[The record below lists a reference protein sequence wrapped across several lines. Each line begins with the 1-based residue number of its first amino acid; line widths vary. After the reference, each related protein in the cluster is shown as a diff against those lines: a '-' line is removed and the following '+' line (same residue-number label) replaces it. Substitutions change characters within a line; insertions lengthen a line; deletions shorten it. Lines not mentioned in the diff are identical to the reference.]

1 MCSLDDHK
9 MTTGGLAG
17 GSVVKNCRRCG
28 FGPWVRKIPQRRKW
42 QPLPVFLPGKS
53 HGQRSYSPWG
63 HKESDTTEAH
73 KQQNDSCSSKN
84 SQDLHIEGKKNLWTV
99 YSRPLLG
106 HGVSLNELYNPSGL
120 QFLYFISW
128 DYNTYLLSLSFKA
141 VIMVMRLCK
150 LKFFC
155 KSMT

>member
-84 SQDLHIEGKKNLWTV
+84 SQDLHIEGKKKSLDCVQQTPAWARCLSERTIQPLWT
-99 YSRPLLG
+99 S
-106 HGVSLNELYNPSGL
+106 VSLFHKL
-120 QFLYFISW
+120 
-128 DYNTYLLSLSFKA
+128 
-141 VIMVMRLCK
+141 RL
-150 LKFFC
+150 
-155 KSMT
+155 